1 MKKLTK
7 PVYVTA
13 GYNTVSLGSGR
24 KEFHPKKPR
33 PGLEHYI
40 KEAGQGALAQVNDPA
55 NVDEGVISNF
65 MAARFNRQGNLAAL
79 MPMIDRKLEYKPL
92 IRVEGACGSG
102 GLGLVTATK
111 AVLSGMADSVLAVGV
126 EVQNSVKAVYGADI
140 LAGAGHFA
148 TQRKEGHAYFF
159 PAKFS
164 DRSCATQAEF
174 GAEKTRKGMARWYER
189 AILNARQCPKAQ
201 EYHNSIDDLYAAGMS
216 PCNANAFCGHINVY
230 DCSKVSDGASAVVF
244 ASEDGLAKLGVDKK
258 DAVEL
263 VGYGQVVADISKDP
277 EDQTKLTTS
286 ARAVANAMEMAGVT
300 SKDIGMLEVHDC
312 FTIGGMLSL
321 EAAGFCGYGE
331 SPDFVIDGKTAPDGE
346 VPTNLSGGLIGYGH
360 YTGGTGVRQAA
371 DIAMQFTGKP
381 DGQKIEIDS
390 SKPYGL
396 MISMGGNDRTVVSCV
411 FRKAQ

>member
-1 MKKLTK
+1 
-7 PVYVTA
+7 
-13 GYNTVSLGSGR
+13 
-24 KEFHPKKPR
+24 
-33 PGLEHYI
+33 
-40 KEAGQGALAQVNDPA
+40 
-55 NVDEGVISNF
+55 
-65 MAARFNRQGNLAAL
+65 
-79 MPMIDRKLEYKPL
+79 
-92 IRVEGACGSG
+92 
-102 GLGLVTATK
+102 LGLVTAAK
-111 AVLSGMADSVLAVGV
+111 SVLSGMADTVLAVGF

-164 DRSCATQAEF
+164 DRACATQAAF
-174 GAEKTRKGMARWYER
+174 GAERTREAMARWYER

-201 EYHNSIDDLYAAGMS
+201 EYHNSIEDLHAAGMS

-230 DCSKVSDGASAVVF
+230 DCSKVSDGASAVIF
-244 ASEDGLAKLGVDKK
+244 ASEEGLAKLGVDKK

-286 ARAVANAMEMAGVT
+286 ARAVANAMEMAGVAP
-300 SKDIGMLEVHDC
+300 KDIGMLEVHDC

-411 FRKAQ
+411 FRKVQ